1 MLRKFIRL
9 LRYKLIIPILRSHAP
24 PVETARGV
32 LVGLVSAMNPLVGIQ
47 MALVAGFWA
56 GQRFLFPNWRFN
68 IIAALAWTWVTNIFT
83 LPIVYYVFL
92 VTGRLMLGRWEQP
105 MGFEKFST
113 KLNEIIELG
122 GGSLTAV
129 SGITLTM
136 VDLWGVPLFIGCIPW
151 AIFTGWIG
159 YIWTLKFQQNRQKN
173 FRKAVKRQ

>member
-1 MLRKFIRL
+1 
-9 LRYKLIIPILRSHAP
+9 
-24 PVETARGV
+24 
-32 LVGLVSAMNPLVGIQ
+32 MNPLVGIQ

-56 GQRFLFPNWRFN
+56 CQRFLFPNWRFN

-105 MGFEKFST
+105 MGFENFSV
-113 KLNEIIELG
+113 KLNEVIELG

-129 SGITLTM
+129 WGITLTM

-151 AIFTGWIG
+151 AILTGWIG

-173 FRKAVKRQ
+173 LRKIVRGQ

>member
-1 MLRKFIRL
+1 
-9 LRYKLIIPILRSHAP
+9 
-24 PVETARGV
+24 
-32 LVGLVSAMNPLVGIQ
+32 
-47 MALVAGFWA
+47 
-56 GQRFLFPNWRFN
+56 LFPNWRFN

-105 MGFEKFST
+105 MGFENFST
-113 KLNEIIELG
+113 KLNEVIALG

-129 SGITLTM
+129 WGITLTM

-151 AIFTGWIG
+151 AILTGWIG

-173 FRKAVKRQ
+173 LRKIVRGQ